1 VRYKLLTFKIRNIAI
16 ICYKLNR
23 FNILQQ
29 LSFDFP
35 SQETYGLDDFIV
47 SKANCA
53 AFNFVSNYNI
63 KNEKLPRIFGVFA
76 PKMAG
81 KTYLAHIWQKKFAGQ
96 ILNLKELENTNL
108 IQEIKSGRFYIVED
122 INEVKNYKLLL
133 QIINL
138 IGEKSSYLMITSN
151 KNLKD
156 INCDIKDLSSRL
168 KNIFEIEIKN
178 PDDDLIK
185 MLLIKNF
192 SEKQIAVN
200 NLIIDFLL
208 KIIPRNFAAI
218 FNTVK
223 LLEFYSLEKKRAIT
237 IPLIKEV
244 LGQNEVIV

>member
-1 VRYKLLTFKIRNIAI
+1 
-16 ICYKLNR
+16 
-23 FNILQQ
+23 LQQ

-35 SQETYGLDDFIV
+35 SQKTYGPDDFIV
-47 SKANCA
+47 SKANCS

-63 KNEKLPRIFGVFA
+63 KNDRLPRIFCIIA

-81 KTYLAHIWQKKFAGQ
+81 KTYLSYIWQKKFSAQ
-96 ILNLKELENTNL
+96 FLNLKELAEANL
-108 IQEIKSGRFYIVED
+108 MNKIKSDKFYIIED
-122 INEVKNYKLLL
+122 VNEVKNYKLLL
-133 QIINL
+133 EIINL
-138 IGEKSSYLMITSN
+138 ISEKSAHLMITSN

-156 INCDIKDLSSRL
+156 INCDIKDLNSRL
-168 KNIFEIEIKN
+168 RNIFEIEIKN

-200 NLIIDFLL
+200 NSIIDFLL
-208 KIIPRNFAAI
+208 KIIPRNFSAI

-223 LLEFYSLEKKRAIT
+223 LLEFYSLERKRAIT

-244 LGQNEVIV
+244 LGQPKHK